1 MHLDENLTMANDPL
15 RTCLCDEYGC
25 EYPIVAFAHTCDVI
39 AAASNASAIG
49 VLGCSTHT
57 IEELKADIAWIKE
70 RVGDRP
76 FGVDITIPSSYVR
89 GNQEELEQE
98 IPQSHRDWVDQL
110 ARDNDIPE
118 PKGPPP
124 EDVRLRGLR
133 DTRTTLAI
141 MIEERIPIFASGMG
155 SPAFILDG
163 MHEAGVKVWGLI
175 GLARQAT
182 RELEAGLDL
191 VIAQGQDSAG
201 HTGRIGTFS
210 IVPEVVE
217 LAREH
222 DTPILAAGGVTTGR
236 HIVAAVALGA
246 VGVWTGTMW
255 QATHKS
261 ATEMWAKQKL
271 LGATAQ
277 DAWVSTAGD
286 GKRSCGV
293 RNRYLEAWESADA
306 PQHLPMPL
314 QGLLN
319 AKLRQS
325 IEEHELRDWQGV
337 AAGQGVGFVRELKP
351 TRQVVLDLMEEA
363 YDAIDAMQLDPAP
376 SCAASRRTQGLLR
389 GLTGPC
395 WKRLSRSDPRNAS
408 SACAP
413 RAVARP
419 T

>member
-1 MHLDENLTMANDPL
+1 MTNDPL
-15 RTCLCDEYGC
+15 HTRLCEEYGC
-25 EYPIVAFAHTCDVI
+25 EYPIVAFAHTRDVI
-39 AAASNASAIG
+39 AAASNAGAIG

-57 IEELKADIAWIKE
+57 VEEMRNNVRWIKE

-76 FGVDITIPSSYVR
+76 FGCDITIPSSYVQ
-89 GNQEELEQE
+89 GNREELEEQ
-98 IPQSHRDWVDQL
+98 IPQGHRDWVDDL
-110 ARDNDIPE
+110 MRDNAVPE
-118 PKGPPP
+118 PRGPLP

-133 DTRTTLAI
+133 DTRAKLEI
-141 MIEERIPIFASGMG
+141 MMEERIPIFASGMG
-155 SPAFILDG
+155 SPAFILDE
-163 MHEAGVKVWGLI
+163 MHDAGVKVWGLI
-175 GLARQAT
+175 GLARQAR

-217 LAREH
+217 IAREF

-236 HIVAAVALGA
+236 HIVAALALGA

-255 QATHKS
+255 QATHES
-261 ATEMWAKQKL
+261 ETEMWAKQKL
-271 LGATAQ
+271 IDAANQ

-286 GKRSCGV
+286 GKRSRGV
-293 RNRYLEAWESADA
+293 RNRYTEAWEAPDA

-325 IEEHELRDWQGV
+325 VEENELRDWQGV
-337 AAGQGVGFVRELKP
+337 AAGQGVGFVREIKP

-363 YDAIDAMQLDPAP
+363 LDAIEAMQIDPVEA
-376 SCAASRRTQGLLR
+376 
-389 GLTGPC
+389 
-395 WKRLSRSDPRNAS
+395 
-408 SACAP
+408 
-413 RAVARP
+413 
-419 T
+419 